1 MTEVS
6 ERLRQATERDQIR
19 RMRFVSLLEGTTLIV
34 LLFVAVP
41 LKHLGI
47 YRGATSI
54 VGPVHGLAFMFYIW
68 MLIQTISG
76 GGWSKGEIA
85 RLLIGAFI
93 PFGGFVNERA
103 LKRRELLGARD

>member
-1 MTEVS
+1 MTAVS
-6 ERLRQATERDQIR
+6 ERLRQAAERDQIH
-19 RMRFVSLLEGTTLIV
+19 RMRLVSLLEGATLIV

-41 LKHLGI
+41 LKHLGL
-47 YRGATSI
+47 YREATSI
-54 VGPVHGLAFMFYIW
+54 IGPLHGLAFMFYIW

-93 PFGGFVNERA
+93 PFGGFINERA
-103 LKRRELLGARD
+103 LKRREMALRA